1 LICLAAN
8 IVNDLN
14 FIFAYGWSSIG
25 RCCFCAGYVFEMH
38 CARLFPLVY
47 LYISDLSKLL
57 EKDPDLSEQKLARL
71 NILGENGKSPRLFSL
86 LSLLF

>member
-1 LICLAAN
+1 
-8 IVNDLN
+8 
-14 FIFAYGWSSIG
+14 
-25 RCCFCAGYVFEMH
+25 MH

-47 LYISDLSKLL
+47 LYISDWSKLL